1 MKPRFSVRPPRFA
14 DVVPEKEVT
23 VVLPGRD
30 LDVLIALVETNL
42 AALLVYGCDDRRQLT
57 ALKRCRGELRAARTN
72 SRWPARY
79 SRAAGPSGESALY
92 RFAT

>member
-30 LDVLIALVETNL
+30 LDVLIALVESNL
-42 AALLVYGCDDRRQLT
+42 AALHVYGCDDRRRLT
-57 ALKRCRGELRAARTN
+57 ALKRCRGELRAARTKQ
-72 SRWPARY
+72 PLAR
-79 SRAAGPSGESALY
+79 AV
-92 RFAT
+92 